1 MDKDKI
7 ILSIAIGFV
16 CVILIAIMF
25 TQFKTIDEADIVGIT
40 TAREDELTT
49 MLATWKQKQAELQE
63 QLDSTRQRI
72 DEYNEKI
79 SSNQAAEELLQDE
92 LEQTNM
98 LTGQTDVEGE
108 GIVLTLSDAERSVTY
123 EDLLELINELR
134 GAGAEAISINDQRII
149 NMTEIVD
156 ANAILVNQ
164 ERVVSPYIVKAIGGI
179 TYLTS
184 AINQKNIGF
193 VDVRRGSGINVQL
206 EESKNV
212 KISAYSGRRSQLEFR
227 YAKEVEE

>member
-193 VDVRRGSGINVQL
+193 VDVRLFQT
-206 EESKNV
+206 
-212 KISAYSGRRSQLEFR
+212 AY
-227 YAKEVEE
+227 